1 MLTKFFTLQPTFLL
15 GGKMKKVLSGL
26 LAVLIICSLAV
37 PAFAGLK
44 KPNYAAPLYNFT
56 GKFYSDAYELIDLD
70 DPNFQ
75 VIGGKNITKRMYPAS
90 LTKIVSAMVVLL
102 KTKNLKTKTTV
113 RSDTIHSLDGTGA
126 QVAYL
131 WPGQKVTIE
140 QLLYLTMIYSA
151 CDACRVMADAV
162 GGNNKKFVNIMNAW
176 VKSIGCKNTH
186 FVNADGLHD
195 ANHYTTVN
203 DLRLILKE
211 ACKNKVF
218 IKIACTKSYRFNQ
231 STYYH
236 TNKMLNSNYPEVY
249 YPYAGGIK
257 TGYTSQANHCVV
269 SLAKKESKRYLV
281 ICLSAP
287 LVYVDNAVIN
297 GAFADAKKLFNWAY
311 SNLRVKT
318 LVKANQAYTTI
329 PVKNGKKTT
338 KITLCF
344 KYTVNKL
351 MQERL
356 YLKNIY
362 VRPIKM
368 PKTLTA
374 PVKAGQTICYAQIY
388 YRGVFV
394 KTIPLIAKQNVNI

>member
-1 MLTKFFTLQPTFLL
+1 
-15 GGKMKKVLSGL
+15 MKKVLSAF
-26 LAVLIICSLAV
+26 LAVLIILSLTV

-44 KPNYAAPLYNFT
+44 MPNYAAPLYNFT
-56 GKFYSDAYELIDLD
+56 GKFYSSAYELIDLD

-75 VIGGKNITKRMYPAS
+75 VIGGKNFTKRMYPAS
-90 LTKIVSAMVVLL
+90 LTKIVTAMVVLL
-102 KTKNLKTKTTV
+102 KTKNLNTKTTV
-113 RSDTIHSLDGTGA
+113 KSDTIHSLDGTGA
-126 QVAYL
+126 QVANL
-131 WPGQKVTIE
+131 QPGQKVTIE

-151 CDACRVMADAV
+151 CDACRVVADAV
-162 GGNNKKFVNIMNAW
+162 GGNHKKFVNTMNAW

-195 ANHYTTVN
+195 ANHYTTIN

-211 ACKNKVF
+211 ACKNKDF

-236 TNKMLNSNYPEVY
+236 TNKMLNRNYPNVY
-249 YPYAGGIK
+249 YPQAGGIK
-257 TGYTSQANHCVV
+257 TGYTSQARHCVV
-269 SLAKKESKRYLV
+269 TLAKKESKRYLV
-281 ICLSAP
+281 ICLGAP
-287 LVYVDNAVIN
+287 LVSLDNAVVN

-311 SNLRVKT
+311 SHLRVKT

-329 PVKNGKKTT
+329 PVENGKNAS

-344 KYTVNKL
+344 KYSVTKL

-362 VRPIKM
+362 IKPIKL
-368 PKTLTA
+368 PQSLTA
-374 PVKAGQTICYAQIY
+374 PVKAGQIICSAQIY
-388 YRGVFV
+388 YKGVFV
-394 KTIPLIAKQNVNI
+394 KTIPLISKQSVNS